1 MRTSGIEDDQI
12 DAREVK
18 IKVYGFRLNSGLLL
32 ALFGIFVVF
41 WKRPV
46 DDGYFGR
53 CSGGFYGLL
62 PPQF

>member
-32 ALFGIFVVF
+32 ALFGIFVVLGEDTLF
-41 WKRPV
+41 SFFCCRNSSKKFLR
-46 DDGYFGR
+46 R
-53 CSGGFYGLL
+53 KISL
-62 PPQF
+62 